1 MAQRLLVKSSAA
13 TTGYC
18 SQVVKV
24 NEGMSLSVD
33 IDSALSCCA
42 SLAFAERLA
51 ASGPHPNFA
60 ALVAA
65 ARSIWWNEVG
75 IPEWLAAFAAHP
87 KIGDNRAASAK
98 PAAFGVWSRTEQ
110 AAAASSSTEDV
121 AAELATWNQKY
132 LDKFGFIFIIFAK
145 GRLAPEILAALKAR
159 YQRQPYEELRTA
171 AQEQMKI
178 TELRLGNLFGKSA
191 EQELL
196 ATMQRRADKQIL
208 SQMVPQASSGP
219 LRSPITTHVLD
230 AALGVPAKGLAVALM
245 KREDS
250 SQQWETVAEGIT
262 NDDGRVGALMAPSNY
277 MPPGRYRMLFHT
289 GSYLMACKA
298 AHPSFY
304 SNVPFYPEVSVDFE
318 IDPEKTTDHYHE
330 EMAEVAMERHGRAKQ
345 LVVFFGAATIGTRWV
360 DRDCNAALNMQRIG
374 EARWRLLEL
383 CWWPEQGKLPAK
395 GKVYPGLEYKWLR
408 DKPPMAQ
415 QQQQKPAAAQY
426 HCDVPEKETQAP
438 RLPHTGCSRCQW
450 QWQQDDEE
458 RGQVDKE
465 VVAQRRQVIKVV
477 VHCYKGLE
485 TLPTIGTEYQQ
496 GYKRYEIQV
505 PRMALFDLWL
515 APRAQATVSL
525 EELQNNGS
533 PSSRITIQ
541 GQDCVLHGSSHVEQ
555 FSLNDRFNLDVNIS
569 FQSEQAA
576 NSQTAR
582 LTTDGRIGIQIDIP
596 PPFSMMPKPVL
607 EGAGNTA
614 LQSTLGLLLG
624 AVVKSMTSDY
634 PKWAQTA
641 SQGQGQHPKQIV

>member
-1 MAQRLLVKSSAA
+1 
-13 TTGYC
+13 
-18 SQVVKV
+18 
-24 NEGMSLSVD
+24 MSLSVD

-42 SLAFAERLA
+42 SPAFAERLA

-65 ARSIWWNEVG
+65 ARSIWWNEIG

-98 PAAFGVWSRTEQ
+98 PAAFGAWSRTEQ

-196 ATMQRRADKQIL
+196 ATMQRRAEKIL

-318 IDPEKTTDHYHE
+318 IDPEKTTDHYH
-330 EMAEVAMERHGRAKQ
+330 VP
-345 LVVFFGAATIGTRWV
+345 
-360 DRDCNAALNMQRIG
+360 
-374 EARWRLLEL
+374 LLL
-383 CWWPEQGKLPAK
+383 SPYG
-395 GKVYPGLEYKWLR
+395 YS
-408 DKPPMAQ
+408 
-415 QQQQKPAAAQY
+415 
-426 HCDVPEKETQAP
+426 T
-438 RLPHTGCSRCQW
+438 
-450 QWQQDDEE
+450 
-458 RGQVDKE
+458 
-465 VVAQRRQVIKVV
+465 
-477 VHCYKGLE
+477 YKG
-485 TLPTIGTEYQQ
+485 
-496 GYKRYEIQV
+496 
-505 PRMALFDLWL
+505 
-515 APRAQATVSL
+515 S
-525 EELQNNGS
+525 
-533 PSSRITIQ
+533 
-541 GQDCVLHGSSHVEQ
+541 
-555 FSLNDRFNLDVNIS
+555 
-569 FQSEQAA
+569 
-576 NSQTAR
+576 
-582 LTTDGRIGIQIDIP
+582 
-596 PPFSMMPKPVL
+596 
-607 EGAGNTA
+607 
-614 LQSTLGLLLG
+614 
-624 AVVKSMTSDY
+624 
-634 PKWAQTA
+634 
-641 SQGQGQHPKQIV
+641 